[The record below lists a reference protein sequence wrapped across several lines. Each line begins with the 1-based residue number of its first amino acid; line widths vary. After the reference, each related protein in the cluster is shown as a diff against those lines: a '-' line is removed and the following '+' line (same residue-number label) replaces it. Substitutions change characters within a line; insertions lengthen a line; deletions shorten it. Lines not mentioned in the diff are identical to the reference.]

1 MSDTYIYANYRNHYE
16 TDDDTALADPMTED
30 EIKLPRRF
38 AVVFYNDD
46 YTPMDFVVDV
56 LQRHFNL
63 SAEKAVE
70 IMLNVHYDG
79 RGVAGIYS
87 KDIAETKSFHVNQE
101 AQNAGYPLFTKAEP
115 E

>member
-1 MSDTYIYANYRNHYE
+1 MLNNDIYASHE
-16 TDDDTALADPMTED
+16 ADDDTAVAEPLTEE
-30 EIKLPRRF
+30 EIEIPRRF

-46 YTPMDFVVDV
+46 YTPMDFVVDI

-63 SAEKAVE
+63 STEKAVE

-79 RGVAGIYS
+79 RGVAGVYS
-87 KDIAETKSFHVNQE
+87 KDIAETKSYHVNQE